1 MAKEIGYRTE
11 TFFGEGYRNAA
22 SVMAHETFVLD
33 NTDILSYL
41 IDSDLIDQGTKDYLQ
56 VYVTLMEEGR
66 LIYTGYATD
75 YEEMLYRY
83 RKNEEDRI
91 EFFQEVLDD
100 IKSRKGIDVNYVLW
114 LCDSPEDAFNSYN
127 IEQYNIEQNISMAD
141 VEFDGYLKSNVI
153 LSDIETEGKLYGYE
167 KEPKPVTRVR
177 FQKNG
182 DAFIR
187 KETEI

>member
-1 MAKEIGYRTE
+1 MEETIMAKEIGYRTE
-11 TFFGEGYRNAA
+11 AFFEEGYRNAA

-41 IDSDLIDQGTKDYLQ
+41 IDSDLIGQGTKDYLQ
-56 VYVTLMEEGR
+56 VYVTLIEEGR
-66 LIYTGYATD
+66 LIYTGYNTD

-100 IKSRKGIDVNYVLW
+100 IKNRKGIDVNYVLW
-114 LCDSPEDAFNSYN
+114 LCDSPENAFNSYN
-127 IEQYNIEQNISMAD
+127 VEQNISIAD
-141 VEFDGYLKSNVI
+141 IEFDGYLKSDVI
-153 LSDIETEGKLYGYE
+153 LSDIGTEGKLYGYE

-177 FQKNG
+177 FEKNG
-182 DAFIR
+182 NSFVR
-187 KETEI
+187 KETDI

>member
-11 TFFGEGYRNAA
+11 SFFGEGYRNAA

-33 NTDILSYL
+33 NTDTLSYL
-41 IDSDLIDQGTKDYLQ
+41 IGSDLVGQGTKNYLQ
-56 VYVTLMEEGR
+56 VYVTLMEERR
-66 LIYTGYATD
+66 LIYTGYDTD

-100 IKSRKGIDVNYVLW
+100 IKNRKGIDIKYVLW
-114 LCDSPEDAFNSYN
+114 LCDSPEDVFNSYN
-127 IEQYNIEQNISMAD
+127 IEQNISIAD
-141 VEFDGYLKSNVI
+141 VEFDGYLRSNVI

-167 KEPKPVTRVR
+167 KEPKPVTKVR
-177 FQKNG
+177 FEKNG
-182 DAFIR
+182 NSFVR
-187 KETEI
+187 KETDI

>member
-22 SVMAHETFVLD
+22 SVMAHKTFVLD

-56 VYVTLMEEGR
+56 VYVALMEEGR

-127 IEQYNIEQNISMAD
+127 IEQNISMAD
-141 VEFDGYLKSNVI
+141 VEFDGYLRSNVI

>member
-1 MAKEIGYRTE
+1 MIYGYRCE
-11 TFFGEGYRNAA
+11 NFFGEGYRDAA
-22 SVMAHETFVLD
+22 SVLGHETFVLD

-41 IDSDLIDQGTKDYLQ
+41 IDSDLIGQGTKDYLQ

-66 LIYTGYATD
+66 LIYTGYDTD

-100 IKSRKGIDVNYVLW
+100 IKNRKGIDIKYVLW
-114 LCDSPEDAFNSYN
+114 LCDSPKDVFNSYN
-127 IEQYNIEQNISMAD
+127 IEQYNIEQNISIAD
-141 VEFDGYLKSNVI
+141 VEFDGYLRSNVI

-177 FQKNG
+177 FEKNG
-182 DAFIR
+182 NSFVR
-187 KETEI
+187 KETDI

>member
-22 SVMAHETFVLD
+22 SVMAHKTFVLD

-83 RKNEEDRI
+83 RKMKKTVSNFFRRFWTILRAEKVLMSTMSYGSATARKMHSIRTISNSTISNRI
-91 EFFQEVLDD
+91 SVWQMLSLTD
-100 IKSRKGIDVNYVLW
+100 I
-114 LCDSPEDAFNSYN
+114 
-127 IEQYNIEQNISMAD
+127 
-141 VEFDGYLKSNVI
+141 
-153 LSDIETEGKLYGYE
+153 
-167 KEPKPVTRVR
+167 
-177 FQKNG
+177 
-182 DAFIR
+182 
-187 KETEI
+187 

>member
-22 SVMAHETFVLD
+22 SVMAHKTFVLD

-141 VEFDGYLKSNVI
+141 VEFDGYLRSNVI
-153 LSDIETEGKLYGYE
+153 LSDIEKSS
-167 KEPKPVTRVR
+167 R
-177 FQKNG
+177 
-182 DAFIR
+182 AFS
-187 KETEI
+187 